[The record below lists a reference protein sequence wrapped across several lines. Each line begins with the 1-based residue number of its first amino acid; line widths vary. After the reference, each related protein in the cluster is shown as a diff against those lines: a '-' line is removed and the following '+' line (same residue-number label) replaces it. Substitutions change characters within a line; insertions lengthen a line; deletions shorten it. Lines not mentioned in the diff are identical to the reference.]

1 MVTFGDV
8 HQQMSGK
15 NSNWLSDIKQCIHYK
30 EPDLDCTL
38 VSMLQFME
46 KCLTKIRPGLL
57 IEQYV
62 KLFPTGY
69 FVIVRYV

>member
-15 NSNWLSDIKQCIHYK
+15 NSNWLSDINQCIHYK

-38 VSMLQFME
+38 GTL
-46 KCLTKIRPGLL
+46 KTKIIYEKYVSIRNSKNFEYCLRGL
-57 IEQYV
+57 IEG
-62 KLFPTGY
+62 GY
-69 FVIVRYV
+69 

>member
-38 VSMLQFME
+38 ACTLRQIQKTSADIW
-46 KCLTKIRPGLL
+46 CLVFGFSHPMKRTNDK
-57 IEQYV
+57 
-62 KLFPTGY
+62 
-69 FVIVRYV
+69 